1 MKLTGIESNL
11 WKYFLVNL
19 TSRRQ
24 FIPILSVYF
33 LTLPHAQANQIG
45 LYTGCWY
52 LASMLMQMPA
62 GVIADRYGQKN
73 ALIISKVF
81 LILSSASFIF
91 ANGFWSFVVGAVCMA
106 LGSDAFNSGISNVF
120 LKKSLEILGRGDD
133 YRKVASKI
141 SGNVAL
147 ISIFFII
154 GLPLLTGIDIRL
166 PLVIGW
172 VLDIIGLFIVFSL
185 YEVHEKPRKEEHEGI
200 ISLMR
205 QAHTSGFLS
214 YALFAG
220 VIGGFLFADNAF
232 RSPYLVSLGYPLS
245 YIGLVMGGS
254 RLVWWLVGRY
264 ITLIE
269 RYISFSKL
277 LISEIILFPLYYI
290 GASSITNP
298 WMLGI
303 LFSVVIGWFWGRN
316 EIYTDVLM
324 NRIQNER
331 HRSTLLSVKSQ
342 ISGFVQVTIA
352 FAITGIMGYSYVLG
366 FQILGVIMFFVLGAI
381 YWFGIR
387 ENQKE

>member
-1 MKLTGIESNL
+1 M
-11 WKYFLVNL
+11 
-19 TSRRQ
+19 
-24 FIPILSVYF
+24 
-33 LTLPHAQANQIG
+33 
-45 LYTGCWY
+45 
-52 LASMLMQMPA
+52 
-62 GVIADRYGQKN
+62 
-73 ALIISKVF
+73 
-81 LILSSASFIF
+81 
-91 ANGFWSFVVGAVCMA
+91 
-106 LGSDAFNSGISNVF
+106 
-120 LKKSLEILGRGDD
+120 
-133 YRKVASKI
+133 
-141 SGNVAL
+141 
-147 ISIFFII
+147 
-154 GLPLLTGIDIRL
+154 
-166 PLVIGW
+166 
-172 VLDIIGLFIVFSL
+172 
-185 YEVHEKPRKEEHEGI
+185 HEKPRKEEHEGI

>member
-1 MKLTGIESNL
+1 M
-11 WKYFLVNL
+11 
-19 TSRRQ
+19 
-24 FIPILSVYF
+24 
-33 LTLPHAQANQIG
+33 
-45 LYTGCWY
+45 
-52 LASMLMQMPA
+52 
-62 GVIADRYGQKN
+62 
-73 ALIISKVF
+73 
-81 LILSSASFIF
+81 
-91 ANGFWSFVVGAVCMA
+91 
-106 LGSDAFNSGISNVF
+106 
-120 LKKSLEILGRGDD
+120 
-133 YRKVASKI
+133 
-141 SGNVAL
+141 
-147 ISIFFII
+147 
-154 GLPLLTGIDIRL
+154 
-166 PLVIGW
+166 
-172 VLDIIGLFIVFSL
+172 
-185 YEVHEKPRKEEHEGI
+185 
-200 ISLMR
+200 
-205 QAHTSGFLS
+205 SGFLS

-220 VIGGFLFADNAF
+220 VIAGFLFADNAF

-387 ENQKE
+387 EDIDKTLPKTVEY